1 MGSEE
6 PSVYACLCF
15 LTFAAYNAI
24 GRVGGAI
31 GSRAEQI
38 YEKLDE
44 AQRQA
49 ARRLFVSL
57 VTPGEGQE
65 DTRARATVP
74 DEPAMAEVVRE
85 FSDPAVRLLVTGWD
99 RAAASVWPR

>member
-1 MGSEE
+1 
-6 PSVYACLCF
+6 
-15 LTFAAYNAI
+15 
-24 GRVGGAI
+24 VGGAI
-31 GSRAEQI
+31 GTRAEQI

-44 AQRQA
+44 PQQKA

-65 DTRARATVP
+65 DTRARVTVP

-85 FSDPAVRLLVTGWD
+85 FSAPP
-99 RAAASVWPR
+99 RASW